1 MAEGK
6 FDLTAFDKNAVVAT
20 VNAAGATLVDYQ
32 ASASIGRTLLEAVQS
47 GLWGKERDIQ
57 TALGAVR
64 EQWEQE
70 QEAQR
75 QKKPAPSKTQEREPE
90 PPEADR

>member
-1 MAEGK
+1 MADPNTDAAAKLETLGTR
-6 FDLTAFDKNAVVAT
+6 LRQTVAT
-20 VNAAGATLVDYQ
+20 QHPAEEQ
-32 ASASIGRTLLEAVQS
+32 
-47 GLWGKERDIQ
+47 DIQ

-75 QKKPAPSKTQEREPE
+75 QKKQAPGKAPQRGPE
-90 PPEADR
+90 PPEPDR